1 MPCTQRTVSENVL
14 RAGMVVSCPL
24 ALQLLDSNAACTLLP
39 HMDQL
44 CVCVFLLHVRLGCFG
59 AGHSN
64 ICPGTLEYIHHCLLL
79 RCGAQSHFY
88 VSHWLKVRL

>member
-1 MPCTQRTVSENVL
+1 MPCTQRTVSEHVL
-14 RAGMVVSCPL
+14 YAGMVVSCPL

-44 CVCVFLLHVRLGCFG
+44 CVCVFLLHVRLGCFV

-64 ICPGTLEYIHHCLLL
+64 ICPGTLEYVHHCLLL